1 MVAARAQGWSDFS
14 STKTG
19 RTVDAERLRR
29 IGRLVKIARL
39 MDTAI
44 RVPGVGIRFGAD
56 SVLGL
61 LPVVGDAS
69 GALIGLYIVNEAR
82 RLGVPREK
90 LIQMAG
96 NIGID
101 AAVGSVPVLGDLF
114 DVYFKSHRRNVQMIL
129 DHFGLNDHPQF
140 RQANRAR

>member
-1 MVAARAQGWSDFS
+1 MTARTRDWSDFS
-14 STKTG
+14 SAKTEQ
-19 RTVDAERLRR
+19 TVDAERLRR
-29 IGRLVKIARL
+29 IARLVKLARL

-44 RVPGVGIRFGAD
+44 RIPGVGVRFGAD

-69 GALIGLYIVNEAR
+69 GALVGLYIINEAR
-82 RLGVPREK
+82 RLGLPREK

-114 DVYFKSHRRNVQMIL
+114 DVYFKSHRRNVAMIL
-129 DHFGLNDHPQF
+129 DHFGLESDPQF
-140 RQANRAR
+140 RQASWAR